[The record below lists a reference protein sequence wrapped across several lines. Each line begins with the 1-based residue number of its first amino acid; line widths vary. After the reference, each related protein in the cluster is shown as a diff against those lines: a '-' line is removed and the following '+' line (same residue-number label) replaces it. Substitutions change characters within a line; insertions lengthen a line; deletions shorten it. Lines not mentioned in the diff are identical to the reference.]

1 MAWYITSAV
10 KLGTP
15 DEQAVKA
22 LQGHPE
28 TGALRGK
35 HTNKILD
42 NLVIVY
48 TTHERSIYSE
58 VSTEV
63 RSTRRSSF
71 RSVTGLLFCLAGGAI
86 AFKSKLQPTIAT
98 NSIESEFIAAVLVA
112 KIAKYLR
119 HYCMKITRL
128 PSTP

>member
-1 MAWYITSAV
+1 MTWSITSAV

-15 DEQAVKA
+15 DEQALVKA

-48 TTHERSIYSE
+48 TTHERSIYGGKIDAKVVHPCRQVAVIAVACSDLTVAQGLE
-58 VSTEV
+58 RRWASSHKEFPALSMVST
-63 RSTRRSSF
+63 
-71 RSVTGLLFCLAGGAI
+71 
-86 AFKSKLQPTIAT
+86 
-98 NSIESEFIAAVLVA
+98 
-112 KIAKYLR
+112 
-119 HYCMKITRL
+119 
-128 PSTP
+128 